1 MAIYKRYKGGRLKR
15 TDADWDEGTWW
26 IEFSLQ
32 GQYIHQSVS
41 GARTLAQA
49 QRAESQIREAIYER
63 RYDPGKKLFS
73 EFVDETFLPWS
84 KANKRSHREDD
95 QRSDTLKAFFGEEH
109 LRDIKPMMIEKFKR
123 ERLATPTKH
132 DKEDRPRPRT
142 PASVNRD
149 LACLSK
155 ILSMAF
161 DNELIDSN
169 PMRRVRLL
177 KESPS
182 RERFITADEEKRLFA
197 QLTGRRDHIRSV
209 VTIALNTGMRRG
221 EILGLQWE
229 HANFLARTIFIA
241 KSKTGRTRTIPMND
255 IVFKELMML
264 KQDAGPKEFVFSNSR
279 TGVNID
285 SIKTGWR
292 NACEDAGLVNLR
304 FHDTRHTFATR
315 LRANGVHEWD
325 IRDLLGH
332 TSVRMTSVYTHQTP
346 VNLCNAVNSL
356 GRSKPAKVVRFK
368 RRSVS
373 GLSNPSA
380 TADGTDLMTRR
391 SRISQI
397 TPSSRHRDF
406 DEASVENH
414 EAVNIRQ
421 LAS

>member
-1 MAIYKRYKGGRLKR
+1 MAIYKRYKGRKLKR
-15 TDADWDEGTWW
+15 SDRDWDKGTWW

-32 GQYIHQSVS
+32 GHYIHQSIP
-41 GARTLAQA
+41 GARTQA
-49 QRAESQIREAIYER
+49 QVHRAESRLREAIYER
-63 RYDPGKKLFS
+63 KYDPGKKLFS
-73 EFVDETFLPWS
+73 EFVDEIFLPWS
-84 KANKRSHREDD
+84 TSNKRSYREDE
-95 QRSDTLKAFFGEEH
+95 QRSVTLKEFFGEKH

-132 DKEDRPRPRT
+132 DTEERPRPRT

-182 RERFITADEEKRLFA
+182 RERFITADEEVKLFA
-197 QLTGRRDHIRSV
+197 KLSGRRDHIRSV
-209 VTIALNTGMRRG
+209 VTVALNTGMRRG
-221 EILGLQWE
+221 EILDLQWE
-229 HANFLARTIFIA
+229 HVNFIARTILVA
-241 KSKTGRTRTIPMND
+241 RSKTGKPRTIPMND
-255 IVFKELMML
+255 RVFEELKAL
-264 KQDAGPKEFVFSNSR
+264 KQDAGTRDFVFSVSK

-292 NACEDAGLVNLR
+292 NACAAAGLVDLR

-332 TSVRMTSVYTHQTP
+332 TTTCMTSVYTHQTP
-346 VNLCNAVNSL
+346 ANLRQAVTTL
-356 GRSKPAKVVRFK
+356 GQSKPGRVVRFPRK
-368 RRSVS
+368 NR
-373 GLSNPSA
+373 
-380 TADGTDLMTRR
+380 D
-391 SRISQI
+391 SQ
-397 TPSSRHRDF
+397 RERK
-406 DEASVENH
+406 AG
-414 EAVNIRQ
+414 
-421 LAS
+421 

>member
-1 MAIYKRYKGGRLKR
+1 MAIYKRYKGRRLKR
-15 TDADWDEGTWW
+15 SDRDWDNGTWW
-26 IEFSLQ
+26 IEFSLR
-32 GQYIHQSVS
+32 GNYVHQSVP
-41 GARTLAQA
+41 GARTQAQA
-49 QRAESQIREAIYER
+49 ERAETKRREEIYEGK
-63 RYDPGKKLFS
+63 YDPGKKLFS
-73 EFVDETFLPWS
+73 EFVDEIFLPWS
-84 KANKRSHREDD
+84 TANKRSHREDE
-95 QRSDTLKAFFGEEH
+95 QRSVTLKAFFGEKH

-132 DKEDRPRPRT
+132 DTEERPRPRT

-177 KESPS
+177 KENGS
-182 RERFITADEEKRLFA
+182 RERFITADEEVKLFA
-197 QLTGRRDHIRSV
+197 KLTGRRDHIRSV

-221 EILGLQWE
+221 EILSLQWE
-229 HANFLARTIFIA
+229 HVNFFARTIFIA
-241 KSKTGRTRTIPMND
+241 KSKTGRTRTIPMNE
-255 IVFKELMML
+255 IVFEELKAL
-264 KQDAGPKEFVFSNSR
+264 KQDAGPKEFVFSNAR

-292 NACEDAGLVNLR
+292 HACEDAGLLNLR

-346 VNLCNAVNSL
+346 VNLGHAVNTL
-356 GRSKPAKVVRFK
+356 GQKSGKVLRLSRSRALG
-368 RRSVS
+368 SS
-373 GLSNPSA
+373 DPSA
-380 TADGTDLMTRR
+380 TADGTDLMTRE
-391 SRISQI
+391 SN
-397 TPSSRHRDF
+397 HR
-406 DEASVENH
+406 E
-414 EAVNIRQ
+414 RKTG
-421 LAS
+421 

>member
-1 MAIYKRYKGGRLKR
+1 MAIYKRYKGRRLKR
-15 TDADWDEGTWW
+15 SDRDWDNGTWW

-32 GQYIHQSVS
+32 GQYIHQSIP
-41 GARTLAQA
+41 GARTQAQA
-49 QRAESQIREAIYER
+49 ERAESQLREAVYER
-63 RYDPGKKLFS
+63 RYDPGRKLFS

-84 KANKRSHREDD
+84 RANKRSYREDE
-95 QRSDTLKAFFGEEH
+95 QRSVTLKDFLGEKH
-109 LRDIKPMMIEKFKR
+109 LRDIKPMMIERFKR

-132 DKEDRPRPRT
+132 VKEDRPRPRT

-177 KESPS
+177 QESPS
-182 RERFITADEEKRLFA
+182 RERFITVDEEKKLFA

-229 HANFLARTIFIA
+229 HVNFLARTVFIA
-241 KSKTGRTRTIPMND
+241 KSKTGKTRTIPMNEV
-255 IVFKELMML
+255 VFEELKAL
-264 KQDAGPKEFVFSNSR
+264 KQDARAEDCVFSNAR
-279 TGVNID
+279 TAVNID

-332 TSVRMTSVYTHQTP
+332 TSGRMTSVYTHQTP
-346 VNLCNAVNSL
+346 VNLGQSVNTLTKAKL
-356 GRSKPAKVVRFK
+356 GKVVRFPRKK
-368 RRSVS
+368 RERS
-373 GLSNPSA
+373 
-380 TADGTDLMTRR
+380 TK
-391 SRISQI
+391 QI
-397 TPSSRHRDF
+397 APSSRHLAVEQLSSQQPD
-406 DEASVENH
+406 AVSV
-414 EAVNIRQ
+414 RQ

>member
-1 MAIYKRYKGGRLKR
+1 MAIYKRYKGRRLKR
-15 TDADWDEGTWW
+15 SDADWDKATWW

-32 GQYIHQSVS
+32 GQYIHQSVP

-49 QRAESQIREAIYER
+49 QRDESQIREAIYER

-84 KANKRSHREDD
+84 RANKRSYREDE
-95 QRSDTLKAFFGEEH
+95 QRSVTLKDFFGGKH
-109 LRDIKPMMIEKFKR
+109 LRDIRPMMIEKFKR

-132 DKEDRPRPRT
+132 DKENRPRPRT

-182 RERFITADEEKRLFA
+182 RERFITAEEEKKLFG

-229 HANFLARTIFIA
+229 HVNFLALTIFIA

-346 VNLCNAVNSL
+346 LNLCHAVTTLTNTKL
-356 GRSKPAKVVRFK
+356 GKVVRFPRKK
-368 RRSVS
+368 RDRS
-373 GLSNPSA
+373 
-380 TADGTDLMTRR
+380 TK
-391 SRISQI
+391 QI
-397 TPSSRHRDF
+397 APSSRHLAVEQLSSQQPD
-406 DEASVENH
+406 AVSVS
-414 EAVNIRQ
+414 I
-421 LAS
+421 LAG

>member
-1 MAIYKRYKGGRLKR
+1 MAIYKRHKGRRLKR
-15 TDADWDEGTWW
+15 SDRDWDKGTWW
-26 IEFSLQ
+26 IEFSLR
-32 GQYIHQSVS
+32 GNYVHESIP
-41 GARTLAQA
+41 GARTQAQA
-49 QRAESQIREAIYER
+49 ERAESKRREEIYEGK
-63 RYDPGKKLFS
+63 YDPGKKLFS
-73 EFVDETFLPWS
+73 EFVDEIFLPWS
-84 KANKRSHREDD
+84 TANKRSYREDD
-95 QRSDTLKAFFGEEH
+95 QRSVTLKAFFGEKH

-177 KESPS
+177 KENGS
-182 RERFITADEEKRLFA
+182 RERFITADEEVKLFA
-197 QLTGRRDHIRSV
+197 KLTGRRDHIRSV

-221 EILGLQWE
+221 EILDLQWE
-229 HANFLARTIFIA
+229 HVNFIARTIFIA
-241 KSKTGRTRTIPMND
+241 RSKTGKTRTIPMND
-255 IVFKELMML
+255 IVFEELKAL
-264 KQDAGPKEFVFSNSR
+264 KQDAGTRDFVFSVSK

-292 NACEDAGLVNLR
+292 NACAAAGIVDLR

-332 TSVRMTSVYTHQTP
+332 TTTRMTSVYTHQTP
-346 VNLCNAVNSL
+346 ANLRQAVTTL
-356 GRSKPAKVVRFK
+356 GQSKPGRVVRFPRK
-368 RRSVS
+368 NR
-373 GLSNPSA
+373 
-380 TADGTDLMTRR
+380 D
-391 SRISQI
+391 SQ
-397 TPSSRHRDF
+397 RERK
-406 DEASVENH
+406 AG
-414 EAVNIRQ
+414 
-421 LAS
+421 